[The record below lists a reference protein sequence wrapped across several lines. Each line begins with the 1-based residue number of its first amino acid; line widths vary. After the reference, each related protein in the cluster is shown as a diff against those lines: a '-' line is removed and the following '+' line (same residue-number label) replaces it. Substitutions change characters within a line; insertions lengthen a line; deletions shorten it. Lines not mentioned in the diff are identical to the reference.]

1 MTPLTRVLQIFFA
14 TEEFSKDMKFFMRV
28 KTKLDERYNTEEVI
42 RLINGGNEIPVTM
55 AGAVDNTN
63 PFGVNLARIVGNVAS
78 GSAALTEDGQLEY
91 DIEVYESLP
100 LSKILLTL
108 KEEEADDWIPPVSL
122 SMKGTFDEDIVA
134 VEEIICVDIS
144 A

>member
-1 MTPLTRVLQIFFA
+1 
-14 TEEFSKDMKFFMRV
+14 MKFFMRV